1 MILPLRQR
9 HRRMFAVIGVL
20 LPIVFVWGIAA
31 RKPAPSVA
39 NLPAEF
45 KATPQIHVGDDWEH
59 TDIFTNVPVRVHLLH
74 DRTEEGRLAVS
85 LSAEKDF
92 VKPDLLAY
100 WLPSYPKAANTLPA
114 DAVLLGAFSSP
125 ALPLPEQAT
134 KSDGVILLYSLADNE
149 IVDISRRTEFIH
161 WTQ

>member
-1 MILPLRQR
+1 MILRLRQR
-9 HRRMFAVIGVL
+9 HRRVFAVIGVL
-20 LPIVFVWGIAA
+20 LPIAFVWGIAA
-31 RKPAPSVA
+31 RKPVPSVA

-45 KATPQIHVGDDWEH
+45 KATPQSHVGDDWEY
-59 TDIFTNVPVRVHLLH
+59 TDIFTNVPVRVHVLR
-74 DRTEEGRLAVS
+74 DRAAEGRLAVS

-92 VKPDLLAY
+92 TKPDLLVY
-100 WLPSYPKAANTLPA
+100 WLPSYPKATNTLPE

-125 ALPLPEQAT
+125 VLALPEQAS

-161 WTQ
+161 RTQ